1 MRLNKQQFAEKIAEK
16 SGLTP
21 EESAAFLEAL
31 LAEVEQSL
39 EQSGSYRLK
48 GFGSFEKSADG
59 SLVFETDQV
68 LALELNYEYAGLEPI
83 VVKAKSEEEALEA
96 DSESSHDQVEED
108 VDEDASID
116 EMFPLPDDAPIIPDD
131 EELDE
136 LEAEVEEPTDDLEE
150 DEDSYEAFI
159 NPGLRVTE
167 NDFDAI
173 EEDEAGGFA
182 KEVDP
187 DLAALFEQDEPE
199 EVNVG
204 DALNP
209 HQRFDKEADQKDAV
223 FEKFRAQHEADRK
236 KNTRAIVFTVLAAIV
251 IGVLSWIFVIQPYLL
266 NSPESAQEAL
276 SEEVIAED
284 GSNTPANVPE
294 AELESEDIA
303 ETEPKAEAKPEPE
316 AETVSNQDQNAA
328 STAAVEE
335 PLEARTTPQEE
346 VVDDTAPVEAA
357 QPETLDADPQTSS
370 GGIEFGLAPGPVA
383 NIANSTTIVVH
394 SLNNQE
400 AAEEAA
406 ALLKN
411 QGYKTVIFKA
421 QLPDGRTFW
430 RVGLGQFR
438 NFNEA
443 AEARETLKA
452 PYNERSFVA
461 KIMF

>member
-16 SGLTP
+16 SGLSP

-83 VVKAKSEEEALEA
+83 VVKAKSEEEAFEA
-96 DSESSHDQVEED
+96 DSKSSNDQIEVD
-108 VDEDASID
+108 VDENASID
-116 EMFPLPDDAPIIPDD
+116 EMFPLPDDAPVIPDD

-136 LEAEVEEPTDDLEE
+136 LEAEVEEPTDDLGE

-187 DLAALFEQDEPE
+187 DLAALFEQEEPE
-199 EVNVG
+199 EVKVS
-204 DALNP
+204 DELNP

-251 IGVLSWIFVIQPYLL
+251 IGVLSWIFAIQPYLINSSEPVPQDL
-266 NSPESAQEAL
+266 NEEA
-276 SEEVIAED
+276 IAED
-284 GSNTPANVPE
+284 VSNTPVKVPE
-294 AELESEDIA
+294 AELELEAA
-303 ETEPKAEAKPEPE
+303 EESEPKAETEVEKA
-316 AETVSNQDQNAA
+316 SNQDQNAA
-328 STAAVEE
+328 STAAVEQ
-335 PLEARTTPQEE
+335 PIEAMTAPQKDVE
-346 VVDDTAPVEAA
+346 DDTAPVEAA
-357 QPETLDADPQTSS
+357 KAETLEADPQASS
-370 GGIEFGLAPGPVA
+370 GGIEFGLAPGQVA

-394 SLNNQE
+394 SLNNQQ

-443 AEARETLKA
+443 AQARETLKA

-461 KIMF
+461 KIIF

>member
-16 SGLTP
+16 SGLNP

-96 DSESSHDQVEED
+96 DSESPNDQIEED

-116 EMFPLPDDAPIIPDD
+116 EMFPLPDDAPVIPDD

-187 DLAALFEQDEPE
+187 DLAALFEQEEPE
-199 EVNVG
+199 EVKVS
-204 DALNP
+204 DELNP

-266 NSPESAQEAL
+266 NSSEPVPQDL
-276 SEEVIAED
+276 SEEAIAED
-284 GSNTPANVPE
+284 VSNTPVKVPE
-294 AELESEDIA
+294 AELELEAVEES
-303 ETEPKAEAKPEPE
+303 EPKAETEVEKA
-316 AETVSNQDQNAA
+316 SNQDQNAA
-328 STAAVEE
+328 STAAVEQ
-335 PLEARTTPQEE
+335 PIEAVTAPQKDVE
-346 VVDDTAPVEAA
+346 DDTAPVEAA
-357 QPETLDADPQTSS
+357 KAETLEADPQASS
-370 GGIEFGLAPGPVA
+370 GGIEFGLAPGQVA

-443 AEARETLKA
+443 AQARETLKA

-461 KIMF
+461 KIIF